1 MRILYVCTGNI
12 CRSPTAERLT
22 TAYAAEQGRGDL
34 SAHSAGTRAM
44 VGHGMESTAALV
56 LQQLGGDP
64 DGFAAR
70 RITPQIAEDSDMII
84 TMSEKHRANVI
95 QLAPRRM

>member
-1 MRILYVCTGNI
+1 
-12 CRSPTAERLT
+12 
-22 TAYAAEQGRGDL
+22 L

-44 VGHGMESTAALV
+44 VGYGMEPTAALV

-70 RITPQIAEDSDMII
+70 RITPPIAEDSDMII
-84 TMSEKHRANVI
+84 TRSERHRAKVI
-95 QLAPRRM
+95 QLAPRRLRVTCGLR